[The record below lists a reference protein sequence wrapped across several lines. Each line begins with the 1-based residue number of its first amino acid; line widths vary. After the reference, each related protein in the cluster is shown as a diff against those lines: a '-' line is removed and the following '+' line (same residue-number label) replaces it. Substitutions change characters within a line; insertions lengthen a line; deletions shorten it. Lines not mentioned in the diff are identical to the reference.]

1 MAEAASAPAVA
12 VGTLRGDDGRATRDP
27 VVASAN
33 GPRPWLRRFAR
44 TVARALTPGSA
55 ELVAGREGLT
65 AASVSGIRRPGAGA
79 AGAAVDVAG
88 RGRCPASGWGVRR
101 ACCEPDGATIA
112 CPICDKRVPASPSP
126 VHGRAVRVITEHR
139 R

>member
-1 MAEAASAPAVA
+1 MSSDGGAARGPVVVRTQGPQQWIRGIAQAVA
-12 VGTLRGDDGRATRDP
+12 RSLIPSPAAPEAVP
-27 VVASAN
+27 Q
-33 GPRPWLRRFAR
+33 
-44 TVARALTPGSA
+44 
-55 ELVAGREGLT
+55 GLT

-79 AGAAVDVAG
+79 AGPAIEQTG
-88 RGRCPASGWGVRR
+88 RRWCPASGWGVRR